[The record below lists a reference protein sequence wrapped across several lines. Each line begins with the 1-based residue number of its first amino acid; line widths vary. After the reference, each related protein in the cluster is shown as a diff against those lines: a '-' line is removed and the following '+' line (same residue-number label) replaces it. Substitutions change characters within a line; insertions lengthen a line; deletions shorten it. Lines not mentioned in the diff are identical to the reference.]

1 MFEVLL
7 AGIMFQY
14 SFDSSV
20 SVWYLML
27 LNIKSL
33 LYQKKIKQ
41 KLRTEQ
47 LGILGYFLKQKKK
60 NKKEKDKNIIKDK
73 LKIK

>member
-60 NKKEKDKNIIKDK
+60 NKKKKDKNIIKDK

>member
-47 LGILGYFLKQKKK
+47 LGILGYFFKQKKK